1 MYAEYDMTIPPPP
14 QSYAGVITLR
24 LSLGALCTFLTLLN
38 REKKII
44 YDLLFSYVFFSL
56 SLSFS
61 FDGIEE
67 EDQHSSCTGDFQFW
81 SETSARLPPV
91 CRKTLR

>member
-1 MYAEYDMTIPPPP
+1 MTIPPNF

-56 SLSFS
+56 SRF
-61 FDGIEE
+61 
-67 EDQHSSCTGDFQFW
+67 HSM
-81 SETSARLPPV
+81 ALK
-91 CRKTLR
+91 RKTSTAVAQVIFNFGRKHPLGYRQFVARRSAELNA